1 MQKIFQ
7 QLKYWAS
14 GNDVVTLAEHTNTVQ
29 MDSICKEDEQD
40 DRGPLLSALCSSH
53 AGRGACCCLPAG
65 GQMLPSWHM
74 LSHSQADSLAFPAA
88 RTQGS
93 AEWPAQQAL
102 CTTFKHAEAWRAAS
116 VYVEL
121 EFGFTTARRLEN
133 VQCRV
138 LAWFMQAG
146 SIGEWMSGIFYISEY
161 TVHNVPWLQI
171 LWLYFWVHVALF
183 TSAGFI

>member
-1 MQKIFQ
+1 
-7 QLKYWAS
+7 
-14 GNDVVTLAEHTNTVQ
+14 

-40 DRGPLLSALCSSH
+40 VRGPLLSALFSPH
-53 AGRGACCCLPAG
+53 AGRGAHCSLPAR

-88 RTQGS
+88 RTKGS
-93 AEWPAQQAL
+93 AERPAQKAL
-102 CTTFKHAEAWRAAS
+102 CTKFKHAEAWREAS

-121 EFGFTTARRLEN
+121 EFGSTPARSLEN

-138 LAWFMQAG
+138 LACFMQAG
-146 SIGEWMSGIFYISEY
+146 SIGKRTSGIFYTSEY

-171 LWLYFWVHVALF
+171 MWLYFGVHIALF
-183 TSAGFI
+183 TSTM